1 MTRFD
6 RVEPRLSELLTDLAA
21 PSMPDYTDDV
31 LARTAGLRQRPRW
44 TLPERWLPMGVLAQ
58 RSVYVPRVPWRAVIV
73 AALLL
78 VALAATLAWFGSQR
92 RAAPPFGLARNGLI
106 MYAVDGDL
114 VTWNPDTETTAT
126 ILSGATDDFT
136 GMFSRDGTKL
146 AFLRRERP
154 DGGKREP
161 ELISIQVASADGSNP
176 IDLTGPLEAP
186 DQWDWSP
193 AGDLIAVQSVIDGR
207 RTLQVVRTDGSERPR
222 VLETGM
228 EVTFVTFIPPN
239 GDEIVFRGVADTPDG
254 KRSGIYAISPD
265 GGALRALTPTD
276 GNPDDGYQAPTPSPD
291 GRHLLYQFWDP
302 VAERVRMH
310 QLDLVTGVDEAVGPT
325 GARYGEGSGMYSAD
339 GKLIAYRGFQEG
351 GFELYVVP
359 ADGSAAPRQLRGMT
373 TGEAWHE
380 FSPDGT
386 KVMLNQFNIARTLLI
401 DVASGEVQPLSDNIK
416 DPGSWQRLAP

>member
-58 RSVYVPRVPWRAVIV
+58 RSVYIPRVPWRAVIV

-92 RAAPPFGLARNGLI
+92 RAAPPFGLARNGVI

-114 VTWNPDTETTAT
+114 VTWNPDTETTTT
-126 ILSGATDDFT
+126 ILSGPTDDIT

-154 DGGKREP
+154 PNPPEP
-161 ELISIQVASADGSNP
+161 ELLSIQVANADGSNP
-176 IDLTGPLEAP
+176 VDLTGPIVAP

-193 AGDLIAVQSVIDGR
+193 AGDLIAVQSLIGER
-207 RTLQVVRTDGSERPR
+207 RTLQVVRTDGIERPR
-222 VLETGM
+222 VLDTGTD
-228 EVTFVTFIPPN
+228 VTFVSWMPPN
-239 GDEIVFRGVADTPDG
+239 GDEIVFRGVAETADG
-254 KRSGIYAISPD
+254 LRSGIYAIAPD
-265 GGALRALTPTD
+265 GGEPRALTPTD
-276 GNPDDGYQAPTPSPD
+276 GHPDDSYQGPTPSPD
-291 GRHLLYQFWDP
+291 GRHLLYQSWDR
-302 VAERVRMH
+302 VAERMSLRV
-310 QLDLVTGVDEAVGPT
+310 LDLSTGVDEAVAST
-325 GARYGEGSGMYSAD
+325 GARFGEGHGMYSPD
-339 GKLIAYRGFQEG
+339 GKLIAYRGFGENETFQL
-351 GFELYVVP
+351 FVVP
-359 ADGSAAPRQLRGMT
+359 ADGSAEPRAL
-373 TGEAWHE
+373 TGFTPGGAWHE

-386 KVMLNQFNIARTLLI
+386 KVMVNRFGTGTLLI
-401 DVASGEVQPLSDNIK
+401 DVATGEAVALPDTVTE
-416 DPGSWQRLAP
+416 PGTWQRLAP